1 MFNAAT
7 AGAAGGVDGGGVV
20 DTVLTVDG
28 VDDDGLDIERAW
40 SELEM
45 E

>member
-1 MFNAAT
+1 MFNAA
-7 AGAAGGVDGGGVV
+7 GVDGGGV
-20 DTVLTVDG
+20 VDG

>member
-1 MFNAAT
+1 MFNAAGVDDD
-7 AGAAGGVDGGGVV
+7 AGGGVDA
-20 DTVLTVDG
+20 

>member
-1 MFNAAT
+1 MFNAAGVDDDA
-7 AGAAGGVDGGGVV
+7 AGGGVDGA
-20 DTVLTVDG
+20 
-28 VDDDGLDIERAW
+28 DDDGLDIERAW